1 MDQRVRNQSGSLSLH
16 PHPALGFWVTL
27 GEYLDISEDMDDVPG
42 LSTRPGTWRM
52 LSQHSLPAFFFFPT
66 SQLSL
71 VHFSLPASH
80 IYDSTAFEAR
90 LLTGLELSRV
100 TLSKSLTVSVTPFPS
115 LGSGDDTSP
124 QRAGVRIKWV
134 NTCEGLRAEPR
145 TQRTLPAPVSYRAVH
160 GISTRWPGS
169 AAGAT
174 ADAGG
179 TVRSSTC
186 Q

>member
-1 MDQRVRNQSGSLSLH
+1 
-16 PHPALGFWVTL
+16 
-27 GEYLDISEDMDDVPG
+27 
-42 LSTRPGTWRM
+42 M

-71 VHFSLPASH
+71 VHFSLPPSH

-100 TLSKSLTVSVTPFPS
+100 TLSKSLTVSVTPFPP

-145 TQRTLPAPVSYRAVH
+145 TQRTLPAPVSSRAVH

-179 TVRSSTC
+179 TMRSSTC